1 MVRAPSAP
9 HLAEYDTASRLTG
22 LHGSVIRFM
31 RKSGR
36 HPRPSRFV
44 PTTQSMARSEPM
56 ICQRSLYVNSS
67 IRLLSSL
74 VAIIDHLPNCDEQ

>member
-1 MVRAPSAP
+1 MVRIPSAP
-9 HLAEYDTASRLTG
+9 HLAEYDTASRSTG

-44 PTTQSMARSEPM
+44 PASQSMARSESM
-56 ICQRSLYVNSS
+56 IFQRSLYVNSS
-67 IRLLSSL
+67 IRLPTSL
-74 VAIIDHLPNCDEQ
+74 VAIIDHLPNCDER